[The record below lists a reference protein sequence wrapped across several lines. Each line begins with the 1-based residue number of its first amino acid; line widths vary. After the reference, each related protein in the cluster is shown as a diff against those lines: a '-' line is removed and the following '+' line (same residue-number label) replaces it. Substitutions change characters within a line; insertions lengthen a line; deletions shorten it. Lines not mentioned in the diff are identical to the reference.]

1 MVARYFKSIFDLKGN
16 DPMNIT
22 LENTGPCRQLLKVE
36 FSAEEIQKE
45 YDDSLAMYAK
55 HGTVKGFRPG
65 KAPVEMIRRLY
76 DKKILEGL
84 DEHLLAKGFRE
95 AAKKHK
101 LDPVAELDL
110 QKSDLRAD
118 APFSFSLTLDVAPE
132 FDLPTYKGLEVEA
145 KKVEIAED
153 AITQAIDRYRESTG
167 KYEDVKDARPVK
179 EGDMV
184 AVDYTATVDGKPMAD
199 LSDKAKSLA
208 TGSDFWVIANEQ
220 YSFLPAFGPQL
231 VGMKVGDAKDISVE
245 FDDTAPVEE
254 LRGKTGVFAS
264 TVKTLRE
271 RVLPP
276 MDEAF
281 FKSVQVKDEAEL
293 RNTFRGLLKNEADG
307 QETTRRRNQLIETLL
322 KAATFDV
329 PESEME
335 SESQRIV
342 YEMVEENT
350 KRGIAEE
357 EIRKN
362 LSKISESAKTAAKD
376 RVKLRYLLKKVAK
389 QEKLDVTDAE
399 VSSLMNAHAMRSGFP
414 SAKEW
419 LKKANLKEKEVRSSI
434 RQDLLTSKT
443 IDLLLDAAK
452 LTGEGAVEAKPEEK
466 KAAPEKAKK
475 EEPKKAKK
483 EEPKKEEKA

>member
-1 MVARYFKSIFDLKGN
+1 
-16 DPMNIT
+16 MNIT
-22 LENTGPCRQLLKVE
+22 LEDTGPCRQLLKVE

-65 KAPVEMIRRLY
+65 KAPVDMIRRIY

-110 QKSDLRAD
+110 QKSELRAD

-145 KKVEIAED
+145 KKVDIADE
-153 AITQAIDRYRESTG
+153 
-167 KYEDVKDARPVK
+167 
-179 EGDMV
+179 
-184 AVDYTATVDGKPMAD
+184 PMAD

-208 TGSDFWVIANEQ
+208 TGTDFWVIANEQ

-231 VGMKVGDAKDISVE
+231 VGLKVGDAKDISVT

-254 LRGKTGVFAS
+254 LRGKTGIFAS
-264 TVKTLRE
+264 TVKNIRE

-276 MDEAF
+276 MDEDF

-293 RNTFRGLLKNEADG
+293 RETFRGLLMKEADS
-307 QETTRRRNQLIETLL
+307 QETSRRRNLLIETLL
-322 KAATFDV
+322 KGASFEIPA
-329 PESEME
+329 SEVE

-342 YEMVEENT
+342 YEMVQENT
-350 KRGIAEE
+350 RRGIPES
-357 EIRKN
+357 EIREN
-362 LSKISESAKTAAKD
+362 LTKISESAKTSAQD
-376 RVKLRYLLKKVAK
+376 RVKLRYLLKKIA
-389 QEKLDVTDAE
+389 QEEKITATEAE
-399 VSSLMNAHAMRSGFP
+399 VTSLIQAHAMRSGSP
-414 SAKEW
+414 SVKEW
-419 LKKANLKEKEVRSSI
+419 MKKANLKEKEVRNSI

-443 IDLLLDAAK
+443 IDLMLEAAK
-452 LTGEGAVEAKPEEK
+452 LTGDGAVETKPEEK
-466 KAAPEKAKK
+466 KAAP
-475 EEPKKAKK
+475 KKAKK
-483 EEPKKEEKA
+483 EAPKKKEEKA

>member
-1 MVARYFKSIFDLKGN
+1 
-16 DPMNIT
+16 MNIT

-36 FSAEEIQKE
+36 YSAEEIQKE

-84 DEHLLAKGFRE
+84 DEHLLAKGFRQAVKE
-95 AAKKHK
+95 HK
-101 LDPVAELDL
+101 VDPVAELNME
-110 QKSDLRAD
+110 KSELRAD
-118 APFSFSLTLDVAPE
+118 APFSFSLTLDVAPQFE
-132 FDLPTYKGLEVEA
+132 MPTYKGLEVEA
-145 KKVEIAED
+145 KKVDIADD

-167 KYEDVKDARPVK
+167 KYEDVKEARPVK

-208 TGSDFWVIANEQ
+208 AGTDFWVIANEQ

-231 VGMKVGDAKDISVE
+231 VGMKIGDAKDISVE

-264 TVKTLRE
+264 TVKNIRE

-276 MDEAF
+276 MDEDF

-293 RNTFRGLLKNEADG
+293 RETFRGLLKNEADG
-307 QETTRRRNQLIETLL
+307 EETSRRRNQLIEALL
-322 KAATFDV
+322 KAAVFEV
-329 PESEME
+329 PESETE

-342 YEMVEENT
+342 YEMVQENT
-350 KRGIAEE
+350 KRGIPEA
-357 EIRKN
+357 EIREN
-362 LSKISESAKTAAKD
+362 LTKISESAKTAAKD
-376 RVKLRYLLKKVAK
+376 RVKLRYLLKKIAEE
-389 QEKLDVTDAE
+389 EKLSTTEAE
-399 VSSLMNAHAMRSGFP
+399 VTSLIQAHAMRSGSP
-414 SAKEW
+414 SVKEW
-419 LKKANLKEKEVRSSI
+419 MKKANLKEKEVRSSI

-443 IDLLLDAAK
+443 IDLLLGAAK
-452 LTGEGAVEAKPEEK
+452 LTGDGAVEAKPEKK
-466 KAAPEKAKK
+466 KAA
-475 EEPKKAKK
+475 PKKAKK

>member
-1 MVARYFKSIFDLKGN
+1 
-16 DPMNIT
+16 MNIT
-22 LENTGPCRQLLKVE
+22 LENTGPCRKLLKVE

-45 YDDSLAMYAK
+45 YDESLAMYAK

-65 KAPVEMIRRLY
+65 KAPLDMIRRLY

-95 AAKKHK
+95 ALKEHK
-101 LDPVAELDL
+101 IDPVTELDL

-132 FDLPTYKGLEVEA
+132 FDLPVYKGLKVEA
-145 KKVEIAED
+145 KKVEIADD

-167 KYEDVKDARPVK
+167 KYEDLKDPRPVK

-199 LSDKAKSLA
+199 VSDKAKSLA

-231 VGMKVGDAKDISVE
+231 VGMKIGDAKDISVE
-245 FDDTAPVEE
+245 FDDTAPIEE

-264 TVKTLRE
+264 TVKNVRE

-276 MDEAF
+276 MDEDF

-293 RNTFRGLLKNEADG
+293 RETFRGLLQNEAEG
-307 QETTRRRNQLIETLL
+307 QETSRRRNQLIESLI
-322 KAATFDV
+322 KAAKFDV
-329 PESEME
+329 PESETD

-342 YEMVEENT
+342 YEMVQENT
-350 KRGIAEE
+350 KRGIPEA
-357 EIRKN
+357 EIREN
-362 LSKISESAKTAAKD
+362 LSKISESAKTSAKD
-376 RVKLRYLLKKVAK
+376 RVKLRYLLKNIAHE
-389 QEKLDVTDAE
+389 EKIDATDAE
-399 VSSLMNAHAMRSGFP
+399 VTSLIQAHAMRSGSP
-414 SAKEW
+414 SVKEW
-419 LKKANLKEKEVRSSI
+419 MKKANLKEKEVRSSI
-434 RQDLLTSKT
+434 RQDLITSKT
-443 IDLLLDAAK
+443 IDLMLAAAE
-452 LTGEGAVEAKPEEK
+452 LSGDGAAEEKPAKK
-466 KAAPEKAKK
+466 KAAP
-475 EEPKKAKK
+475 KKAAEKTD
-483 EEPKKEEKA
+483 EPKKEETA